1 MEGYLF
7 LIPLIP
13 FIGFLINGLLGQ
25 KIGRS
30 GVYCIGCSSIGLA
43 FLFSILAV
51 YQLAC
56 SPAEDRL
63 LVQSLWSWITVGNL
77 NVDFSLMIDPLSAVM
92 ILVVTGISFVIHIYS
107 IGYMAHDEAA
117 WRFFAYLNMFVFFM
131 IMLVMGSNYVV
142 MFVGWEG
149 VGLASYLLIGFW
161 YKENVNADA
170 GKKAFIV
177 NRIGDFGFLLGM
189 FLMFVTFGSL
199 SYLDVFP
206 KAVHM
211 YEHGMLAM
219 NSPVMIAICLL
230 LFLGATG
237 KSAQIP
243 LFVWLPDA
251 MAGPTPVSALIHAAT
266 MVTAGVYMVARTNV
280 LFTLAP
286 TALLV
291 LVLMSAAT
299 AFIAATIGILQN
311 DIKRVLAY
319 STVSQLGYMF
329 IGVSVA
335 AYGAGIFHLMTH
347 AFFKACL
354 FLCAGSVIHAM
365 GGDQDMRSMGGLWKK
380 IPITYITMLFATIA
394 ISGIPPFAGF
404 FSKDEILWKAFT
416 FPYYPVVGKIV
427 WFIGVLAAGITAF
440 YMFRLIFMTFHG
452 KFRGTAEQAH
462 HLHESPLSMTGP
474 LMVLAFGAVFGGWL
488 GIPHLIGNLFGHV
501 PNVLE
506 NFFEPVFA
514 NSHEIIGAYAGV
526 QHHST
531 VVEWVLMAGSV
542 AVAIGGISLAY
553 HIYIRRVDVL
563 PKRLA
568 ETYSIYHKLVY
579 NKYFVDEIYYYVVVL
594 PFYYVSMFFWKVVD
608 AFIIDDI
615 GANGQAWWVQ
625 RGSGALRLVQN
636 GYVHTYGAFMVLGL
650 VVMLWFFIV

>member
-1 MEGYLF
+1 
-7 LIPLIP
+7 
-13 FIGFLINGLLGQ
+13 
-25 KIGRS
+25 
-30 GVYCIGCSSIGLA
+30 
-43 FLFSILAV
+43 
-51 YQLAC
+51 
-56 SPAEDRL
+56 
-63 LVQSLWSWITVGNL
+63 
-77 NVDFSLMIDPLSAVM
+77 
-92 ILVVTGISFVIHIYS
+92 
-107 IGYMAHDEAA
+107 
-117 WRFFAYLNMFVFFM
+117 
-131 IMLVMGSNYVV
+131 

-199 SYLDVFP
+199 SYFDVFP
-206 KAVHM
+206 KAVAM
-211 YEHGMLAM
+211 YENGLMAM

-230 LFLGATG
+230 LFVGATG

-243 LFVWLPDA
+243 LYVWLPDA

-266 MVTAGVYMVARTNV
+266 MVTAGVYMVARTNI
-280 LFTLAP
+280 LYTLAP

-354 FLCAGSVIHAM
+354 FLCSGSVIHAM

-380 IPITYITMLFATIA
+380 VPITYVTMLVATIA
-394 ISGIPPFAGF
+394 IAGVPPFAGF

-427 WFIGVLAAGITAF
+427 WLIGVVAAGITAF

-452 KFRGTAEQAH
+452 KFRGTAEQAK
-462 HLHESPLSMTGP
+462 HLHESPLTMTGP
-474 LMVLAFGAVFGGWL
+474 LMILAVGSAFGGWL

-506 NFFEPVFA
+506 NFFEPVFGQ
-514 NSHEIIGAYAGV
+514 SKEIIAAYAGV
-526 QHHST
+526 HHHST
-531 VVEWVLMAGSV
+531 SLEWVLMAGSV
-542 AVAIGGISLAY
+542 AIAIVGISLAY
-553 HIYIRRVDVL
+553 YIYVNRFDVL
-563 PKRLA
+563 PERLGR
-568 ETYSIYHKLVY
+568 TYSLYHKLVY
-579 NKYFVDEIYYYVVVL
+579 NKYFVDEIYYHIVVL
-594 PFYYVSMFFWKVVD
+594 PFYYLSIFFWKFVD
-608 AFIIDDI
+608 AFCIDDV
-615 GANGQAWWVQ
+615 GVNGQAWWVQ
-625 RGSGALRLVQN
+625 RGSAALRLVHN
-636 GYVHTYGAFMVLGL
+636 GYVQTYGAFMLLGL
-650 VVMLWFFIV
+650 VVMIWFFIV